1 MFVFFYEFSQF
12 ECFAFIFFAHCD
24 NMRIHLCVCSRSEG
38 GGAEEEAAVGHRAV
52 QISAKLA

>member
-1 MFVFFYEFSQF
+1 MFVFLFSMSL
-12 ECFAFIFFAHCD
+12 ASVSVLHFFAHCD

-38 GGAEEEAAVGHRAV
+38 GGAEEEAAAGHRAV